1 MRQSG
6 TNGPLT
12 VGSLGFPVKAPG
24 SAGLAPRRPIGVPS
38 LPRHPLPSAAG
49 ALLGALLAGLPATGA
64 LAQAAPVPGLRG
76 SLAQDG
82 LTQPASP
89 SDPYREYVENEFK
102 LGLRIRR

>member
-1 MRQSG
+1 
-6 TNGPLT
+6 
-12 VGSLGFPVKAPG
+12 
-24 SAGLAPRRPIGVPS
+24 
-38 LPRHPLPSAAG
+38 
-49 ALLGALLAGLPATGA
+49 LPATGA